1 MINATD
7 IIRSVRDLPSLPQ
20 VVMELQATMQQE
32 DIDTHALA
40 ARITLDS
47 ALTAK
52 TLRLANSSF
61 YGMPNKVTTI
71 QQAISVLGF
80 HSIRTMVTACSVT
93 TSFGSGRDAHFDFEA
108 FWRHAIAT
116 AVCARVLA
124 PHFKLNPDSA
134 FTAGLLHDIGALV
147 IVSQFPDAYR
157 AVAAHQ
163 REHDCQA
170 MTAERTVLGVD
181 HTAIGRALTAHWRF
195 PPAIQEAVA
204 AHHMA
209 PAQGTEIS
217 LATIVNLGNIL
228 SHALDL
234 SGAADDQVPPL
245 PLAMWQAMGL
255 SDAAWDK
262 VFLETESVF
271 NDMCQML
278 TP

>member
-1 MINATD
+1 MIDATD

-20 VVMELQATMQQE
+20 VVMELQTTMQQE

-71 QQAISVLGF
+71 QQAISILGF
-80 HSIRTMVTACSVT
+80 HSIRTLVTACSVT
-93 TSFGSGRDAHFDFEA
+93 TSFGPDRDPRFDFEA

-147 IVSQFPDAYR
+147 IVSQFPDAYQE
-157 AVAAHQ
+157 VATHQ

-170 MTAERTVLGVD
+170 MTAERSVLGID
-181 HTAIGRALTAHWRF
+181 HAAIGRALTAHWRF

-204 AHHMA
+204 EHHTIPGHGA
-209 PAQGTEIS
+209 EIT
-217 LATIVNLGNIL
+217 LATVVNLANIL
-228 SHALDL
+228 AHALDL
-234 SGAADDQVPPL
+234 SGTQDDQVPSL
-245 PLAMWQAMGL
+245 SLALWHVPGL
-255 SDAAWDK
+255 SDAAWDD
-262 VFLETESVF
+262 VFLETEKVF

>member
-71 QQAISVLGF
+71 HQAISILGF
-80 HSIRTMVTACSVT
+80 HSIRTLVTACSVT
-93 TSFGSGRDAHFDFEA
+93 TSFGPDRDPRFDFEA

-147 IVSQFPDAYR
+147 IVSKFPEAYQE
-157 AVAAHQ
+157 VASHQ

-170 MTAERTVLGVD
+170 MTAERTVLGID
-181 HTAIGRALTAHWRF
+181 HAAIGRALTAHWRF

-204 AHHMA
+204 EHHA
-209 PAQGTEIS
+209 IPGQGAKVS
-217 LATIVNLGNIL
+217 LATVVNLANVL
-228 SHALDL
+228 AHALDL
-234 SGAADDQVPPL
+234 SGTQDDQVPPL
-245 PLAMWQAMGL
+245 SLAMWHALEL
-255 SDAAWDK
+255 SDAAWDE
-262 VFLETESVF
+262 VFLESEKVF